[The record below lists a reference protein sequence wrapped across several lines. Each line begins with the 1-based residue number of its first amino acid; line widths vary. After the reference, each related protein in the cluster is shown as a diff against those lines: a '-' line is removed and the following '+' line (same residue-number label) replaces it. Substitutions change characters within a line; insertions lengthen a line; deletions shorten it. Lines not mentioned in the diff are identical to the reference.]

1 MRGKCE
7 KNRKMQK
14 TILLNYNLNKMPS
27 YSGLHNIMS
36 QKQHTP
42 KTILEV
48 EQQYAQV
55 DINHLVEDDFDI
67 NNSILADEPMELE
80 QEQEYW
86 DNRQLEEYD
95 EAWKFAMKQINKE

>member
-1 MRGKCE
+1 MK
-7 KNRKMQK
+7 
-14 TILLNYNLNKMPS
+14 YNLNKMPS
-27 YSGLHNIMS
+27 YSGLHYIMS

-55 DINHLVEDDFDI
+55 DINHLVENDFDI

-80 QEQEYW
+80 QEQSYW
-86 DNRQLEEYD
+86 DNKQLEEYD
-95 EAWKFAMKQINKE
+95 EAWKFAIEQIEQE

>member
-1 MRGKCE
+1 
-7 KNRKMQK
+7 
-14 TILLNYNLNKMPS
+14 MPS
-27 YSGLHNIMS
+27 YSGLHYIMS
-36 QKQHTP
+36 QHKFTP

-67 NNSILADEPMELE
+67 NNSILADELMELE

-86 DNRQLEEYD
+86 DNRQKEEYQD
-95 EAWKFAMKQINKE
+95 AMQFAMGQIKQE

>member
-1 MRGKCE
+1 MTPDLK
-7 KNRKMQK
+7 Q
-14 TILLNYNLNKMPS
+14 MPS
-27 YSGLHNIMS
+27 YAGLHYIMS
-36 QKQHTP
+36 QKQYTP

-55 DINHLVEDDFDI
+55 DINHLIEDDFDI

-86 DNRQLEEYD
+86 DNRQLEEYQD
-95 EAWKFAMKQINKE
+95 TMQFTMKQMEQE

>member
-1 MRGKCE
+1 M
-7 KNRKMQK
+7 
-14 TILLNYNLNKMPS
+14 TPNLKQMPS
-27 YSGLHNIMS
+27 YAGLHYIMS
-36 QKQHTP
+36 QKHFTP

-86 DNRQLEEYD
+86 HNRQLEEYD
-95 EAWKFAMKQINKE
+95 DAWKFAIDQINEE

>member
-1 MRGKCE
+1 MNTKHTSNFLKE
-7 KNRKMQK
+7 NF
-14 TILLNYNLNKMPS
+14 IYNLNKMPS
-27 YSGLHNIMS
+27 YSGLHYIMS

-80 QEQEYW
+80 QEQSYW
-86 DNRQLEEYD
+86 DNRQLEED
-95 EAWKFAMKQINKE
+95 NEALEFAMEQMEQE

>member
-1 MRGKCE
+1 MTPDLK
-7 KNRKMQK
+7 Q
-14 TILLNYNLNKMPS
+14 MPS
-27 YSGLHNIMS
+27 YAGLHYIMS
-36 QKQHTP
+36 QKQYTP
-42 KTILEV
+42 RTILEV

-55 DINHLVEDDFDI
+55 DINHLIEDDFDI

-95 EAWKFAMKQINKE
+95 DAWKFAVEQIKEE

>member
-1 MRGKCE
+1 MTPDLK
-7 KNRKMQK
+7 Q
-14 TILLNYNLNKMPS
+14 MPS
-27 YSGLHNIMS
+27 YAGLHYIMS

-80 QEQEYW
+80 QEQKYW
-86 DNRQLEEYD
+86 DNRQLEKYD
-95 EAWKFAMKQINKE
+95 DAWKFAMDQINEE

>member
-1 MRGKCE
+1 MKH
-7 KNRKMQK
+7 
-14 TILLNYNLNKMPS
+14 NLNTMPS
-27 YSGLHNIMS
+27 YSGLHYIMS
-36 QKQHTP
+36 QKQYTP

-55 DINHLVEDDFDI
+55 DINHLIEDDFDI

-95 EAWKFAMKQINKE
+95 ETWKFAMEQE

>member
-1 MRGKCE
+1 MAPDLK
-7 KNRKMQK
+7 Q
-14 TILLNYNLNKMPS
+14 MPS
-27 YSGLHNIMS
+27 YTGLHYIMS
-36 QKQHTP
+36 QKHFTP

-55 DINHLVEDDFDI
+55 DINHLIKNNSNI

-86 DNRQLEEYD
+86 DNKQKEEYQD
-95 EAWKFAMKQINKE
+95 TIQFAMEQIKQE

>member
-1 MRGKCE
+1 
-7 KNRKMQK
+7 
-14 TILLNYNLNKMPS
+14 
-27 YSGLHNIMS
+27 MS

-95 EAWKFAMKQINKE
+95 EAWKFTMEQMEQE

>member
-1 MRGKCE
+1 MTPDLK
-7 KNRKMQK
+7 Q
-14 TILLNYNLNKMPS
+14 MPS
-27 YSGLHNIMS
+27 YAGLHYIMS

-95 EAWKFAMKQINKE
+95 DAWKFAMYQINEE

>member
-1 MRGKCE
+1 MK
-7 KNRKMQK
+7 
-14 TILLNYNLNKMPS
+14 YNLNTMPS
-27 YSGLHNIMS
+27 YSGLHYIMS
-36 QKQHTP
+36 QKQRTP

-55 DINHLVEDDFDI
+55 DINHLIEDDFDI

-86 DNRQLEEYD
+86 DNKQKEEYQD
-95 EAWKFAMKQINKE
+95 AMQFAMEQIEQE

>member
-1 MRGKCE
+1 
-7 KNRKMQK
+7 
-14 TILLNYNLNKMPS
+14 
-27 YSGLHNIMS
+27 MS

-67 NNSILADEPMELE
+67 NINNSILADEPMELE
-80 QEQEYW
+80 QEQLYW

-95 EAWKFAMKQINKE
+95 DAWKFAMDQINEE

>member
-1 MRGKCE
+1 MTPDLK
-7 KNRKMQK
+7 Q
-14 TILLNYNLNKMPS
+14 MPS
-27 YSGLHNIMS
+27 YAGLHYIMS
-36 QKQHTP
+36 QKYTP

-95 EAWKFAMKQINKE
+95 DAWKFAIDQIKTE